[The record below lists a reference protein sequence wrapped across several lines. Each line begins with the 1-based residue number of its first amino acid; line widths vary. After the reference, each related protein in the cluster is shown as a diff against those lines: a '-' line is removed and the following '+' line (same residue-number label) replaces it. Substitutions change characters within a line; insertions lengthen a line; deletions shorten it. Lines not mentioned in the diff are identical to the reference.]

1 MGFGGKILLAASSKQ
16 RIKIIFFCGN
26 MKRLALLLLLFFVF
40 NISAQE
46 MPIGVQVHRLAASD
60 GYVLFAPVI
69 GKQVYLIDFN
79 GRVIRQWESAYFPLS
94 VSLLENGHLLMSVML
109 EFSQGATG
117 RIEEYDWDGNL
128 VWSFEYPDLHHD
140 IEVLPNGNVLMTA
153 WERMPIAEVLA
164 LGLNPAFSPI
174 PDVTDNFGFYDGF
187 LFEKVIEVNPASN
200 EIVWSW
206 SLREH
211 LIQDYVADAP
221 NYGAIEDFPRRINLN
236 YTNIRLPA
244 DRYHIN
250 AISYN
255 AARDEILLSVHYYN
269 EVWVIDHS
277 IADTS
282 GEAGDLLYRWGN
294 PVSYGR
300 GGLANRRLFMQHDAH
315 WLDDGR
321 IMIFNNGLPIF
332 RAYSTVDILDPVFEK
347 DGTYAFLDDGAFAPE
362 EVTTVYEGNP
372 PNDFYALA
380 LSGAELLP
388 NGNLVI
394 SHGTEGRIFEVNAE
408 GEMLWE
414 YLVPIFSYPSLL
426 SRSPIFK
433 ARYYAA
439 DYAAFRSRELNAG
452 ESIPLTILNP

>member
-1 MGFGGKILLAASSKQ
+1 M
-16 RIKIIFFCGN
+16 R
-26 MKRLALLLLLFFVF
+26 RLMLLLLCFSVF

-46 MPIGVQVHRLAASD
+46 MPIGVQVHRLGASD
-60 GYVLFAPVI
+60 GVVLYAPVV

-94 VSLLENGHLLMSVML
+94 VALLENGHLLMSVML

-117 RIEEYDWDGNL
+117 RIEEYDWDGTL
-128 VWSFEYPDLHHD
+128 VWAFEYPDLHHD
-140 IEVLPNGNVLMTA
+140 IEALPNGNVLMTA
-153 WERMPIAEVLA
+153 WERMPIEEVLA
-164 LGLNPAFSPI
+164 LGLNPAFSPS

-206 SLREH
+206 SVREH
-211 LIQDYVADAP
+211 LIQDYAADAP
-221 NYGAIEDFPRRINLN
+221 NYGAIDEFPRRVNLN
-236 YTNIRLPA
+236 FANIRLPA

-255 AARDEILLSVHYYN
+255 AERDQILLSVHYYS
-269 EVWVIDHS
+269 EIWVIDHS

-294 PVSYGR
+294 SISYGE
-300 GGLANRRLFMQHDAH
+300 GGHGRKLYMQHDAH
-315 WLDDGR
+315 WLEDGR

-332 RAYSTVDILDPVFEK
+332 RTYSTVDILEPVVEN
-347 DGTYAFLDDGAFAPE
+347 DGSYAVLENGSFAPE
-362 EVTTVYEGNP
+362 DSVTAYEGNP
-372 PNDFYALA
+372 RSDFYALA

-388 NGNLVI
+388 NGNLLI
-394 SHGTEGRIFEVNAE
+394 SHGTEGRIFEVNAD
-408 GEMLWE
+408 GELLWE

-439 DYAAFRSRELNAG
+439 DYAAFRNRELSAG
-452 ESIPLTILNP
+452 ESIPPTILNP